1 MQRLLMQS
9 QKQKERQENV
19 HGQQI
24 QIATSTTS
32 STPSSATLTAKSSP
46 NKDSGGGGTGGGV
59 DFLPINDDTKLN
71 IKDELGDLEDLDDKF
86 LNDFTSDSA
95 KMTGGIKIE
104 IDDIEMDEGFS
115 TVQHNQTHSSDDK
128 ENEVHIDPKTY
139 CKLGHF
145 HLLLEEFDKGLCGT
159 VFIFCFVNF
168 EALIFSAFGLSEV
181 L

>member
-9 QKQKERQENV
+9 QKQKERQANV

-32 STPSSATLTAKSSP
+32 SATLTAKSSP
-46 NKDSGGGGTGGGV
+46 NKDSGGGV

-104 IDDIEMDEGFS
+104 IDDIEMDDGFP
-115 TVQHNQTHSSDDK
+115 TGQNNQIQSSDDK

-159 VFIFCFVNF
+159 WNF
-168 EALIFSAFGLSEV
+168 AL
-181 L
+181 

>member
-1 MQRLLMQS
+1 MQS

-32 STPSSATLTAKSSP
+32 STPSSVTLTAKSPRSIQSISQEGGQDLWRR
-46 NKDSGGGGTGGGV
+46 NKDSGGGGV

-86 LNDFTSDSA
+86 LNDFTSDNT
-95 KMTGGIKIE
+95 KMTGEIKLE
-104 IDDIEMDEGFS
+104 IDDIEMDDGFS
-115 TVQHNQTHSSDDK
+115 AGQNHSSDDK

-145 HLLLEEFDKGLCGT
+145 HLLLEEFDKG
-159 VFIFCFVNF
+159 
-168 EALIFSAFGLSEV
+168 
-181 L
+181 